1 MRVRTTAAVTL
12 AMVAGVGIG
21 AAVAPVA
28 YGQSKVRAKGEPSIV
43 KVEPSSTMQVFRGG
57 SRIGVSI
64 QDVDEEAAKRAKLP
78 AIGGVL
84 IEDVTADSPAEKAGF
99 KAGDIVV
106 EFDGERV
113 RSSRQFSRLVQET
126 PADRE
131 VQAVVVR
138 DGQRT
143 TLLVRPEASG
153 GFRYF
158 GDFDGLPDIRI
169 APRPPVPPT
178 PPTLPPPPARPAPD
192 VFELLP
198 EWEGFWGGSGRL
210 GITVSS
216 LSEQLGDYFGAKEGV
231 LVTSVADNSTAAKAG
246 LKAGD
251 VIVSIDGSAVD
262 SPSAL
267 SRQVR
272 RLEEGHEFTLEIV
285 REKNRQTLKG
295 KVEARQSR
303 RWTTRTVI

>member
-1 MRVRTTAAVTL
+1 MRVRTTAAATL

-21 AAVAPVA
+21 AAMAPVA
-28 YGQSKVRAKGEPSIV
+28 EGQSRVRRT
-43 KVEPSSTMQVFRGG
+43 VEPSPVLQVFRGG

-64 QDVDEEAAKRAKLP
+64 QDVDDEAAKRAKLP
-78 AIGGVL
+78 SASGVL
-84 IEDVTADSPAEKAGF
+84 IEDVTADSPAEKAGL

-113 RSSRQFSRLVQET
+113 RSSRQFTRLVQET
-126 PADRE
+126 PAERE

-138 DGQRT
+138 DGQRI
-143 TLLVRPEASG
+143 TLSVRPEPSG

-158 GDFDGLPDIRI
+158 GDFEGLPDVRF
-169 APRPPVPPT
+169 APRAPVPPLPPT
-178 PPTLPPPPARPAPD
+178 PPSPPSPPAPPDPD

-198 EWEGFWGGSGRL
+198 QWEGFWGGSGRL

-216 LSEQLGDYFGAKEGV
+216 LSEQLADYFGTKEGV
-231 LVTSVADNSTAAKAG
+231 LVSSVTDDSAAAKAG

-251 VIVSIDGSAVD
+251 VIVSINGSSVD
-262 SPSAL
+262 SPSEL

-272 RLEEGHEFTLEIV
+272 RLEAGDEFTLEIV
-285 REKNRQTLKG
+285 RDKSRQTLKG

-303 RWTTRTVI
+303 RWTTRTII